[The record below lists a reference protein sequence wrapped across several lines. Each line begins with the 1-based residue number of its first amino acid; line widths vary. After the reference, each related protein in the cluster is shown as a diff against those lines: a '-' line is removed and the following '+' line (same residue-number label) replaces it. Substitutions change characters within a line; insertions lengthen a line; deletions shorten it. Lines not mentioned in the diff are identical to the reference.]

1 MENWVIKSK
10 LPNLDGGYMNNSF
23 EKTLMLGKIE
33 GRRRRGRQRMRWLD
47 GITDSMDLSLSKL
60 WELAMNREAWR
71 AADHGVAKSWT
82 RLSDWTELNWHECL
96 LYYFKYTFMH
106 LKYCA
111 MTEVPHKTPTSP
123 YISRGLLPLESVT
136 PDRAVPPQ
144 MRWSVWDKKGPL
156 VVGMECIKP
165 NPMTDVD
172 NLALSNILRNEHSG
186 ITLQWRN
193 KKQFSPFNWVRAKGQ

>member
-1 MENWVIKSK
+1 
-10 LPNLDGGYMNNSF
+10 
-23 EKTLMLGKIE
+23 
-33 GRRRRGRQRMRWLD
+33 
-47 GITDSMDLSLSKL
+47 
-60 WELAMNREAWR
+60 
-71 AADHGVAKSWT
+71 
-82 RLSDWTELNWHECL
+82 
-96 LYYFKYTFMH
+96 MH

-172 NLALSNILRNEHSG
+172 NLALSNVLRNEHSG
-186 ITLQWRN
+186 ITLQ
-193 KKQFSPFNWVRAKGQ
+193 

>member
-1 MENWVIKSK
+1 
-10 LPNLDGGYMNNSF
+10 
-23 EKTLMLGKIE
+23 
-33 GRRRRGRQRMRWLD
+33 
-47 GITDSMDLSLSKL
+47 
-60 WELAMNREAWR
+60 
-71 AADHGVAKSWT
+71 
-82 RLSDWTELNWHECL
+82 
-96 LYYFKYTFMH
+96 MH

-111 MTEVPHKTPTSP
+111 MTEVPHKTPASP

-165 NPMTDVD
+165 NPTTDVD

-186 ITLQWRN
+186 ITLQ
-193 KKQFSPFNWVRAKGQ
+193 

>member
-33 GRRRRGRQRMRWLD
+33 GRRRRGRQRMRRLD